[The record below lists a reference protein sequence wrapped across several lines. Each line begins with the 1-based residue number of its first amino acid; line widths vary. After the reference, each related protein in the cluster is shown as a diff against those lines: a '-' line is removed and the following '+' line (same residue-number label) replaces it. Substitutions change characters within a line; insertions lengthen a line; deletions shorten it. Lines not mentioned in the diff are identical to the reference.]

1 MIQITWVEIV
11 LTGWLTAT
19 LVASIG
25 FCIRQHKSVLNGH
38 PVASTQILAMESACP
53 GTELSSRLGMDI
65 GDQYLGAMVHI
76 FPSQGSYSREN
87 QQFRAPTLWLDPRKT
102 A

>member
-19 LVASIG
+19 LVGSIG

-38 PVASTQILAMESACP
+38 PVASTQILAMESAYS
-53 GTELSSRLGMDI
+53 GTEQSSRLAVDI

-76 FPSQGSYSREN
+76 FPSQVSYSREN
-87 QQFRAPTLWLDPRKT
+87 QQLRAPSLWSEPRKT